1 VNEMEAKAFSRKDT
15 RCVYMETLRAYLD
28 RKHEEISLLNGC
40 LRRPLALPPANSV
53 PAIVNQKFQLAAALK
68 AQHALDHW
76 ASTETAWAEKKDF
89 YSGPFHFRYGY
100 QRADL
105 TVSGPPIYPVLSA
118 LPPSV
123 SQRTIYANSG
133 MAAIAAMLSALERL
147 RTPVE
152 IVALPGSYGETLE
165 LIEDHA
171 GNLKL
176 LPAGKVPA
184 LRSHP
189 ESLRILWMDCCVAAA
204 QFRQVMSFCARS
216 IDLVLF
222 DTTGLWTG
230 SGRVRR
236 VLNWAFGESVPVI
249 LLRSHTKLDSLGVEY
264 GRLGSAVLLGDRT
277 WRLGNRT
284 MLEDLA
290 QHAAD
295 ALRLFGGAAIPAH
308 FPPFV
313 GSGSYVTL
321 NGRRIAAMLRNSRRT
336 AARLMTALPGVRE
349 FTHRLYV
356 ALASSRALTEQQ
368 AKDLA
373 GAMCRDLGDIGL
385 PLRHAGSFG
394 FDFAAA
400 EWFHDTARDRHLV
413 RVAVPD
419 LPTEQW
425 DTIVAEIIRW
435 WKENAGAES
444 SRTREPRESI
454 SRPAAARLWHTA
466 ANATM

>member
-1 VNEMEAKAFSRKDT
+1 
-15 RCVYMETLRAYLD
+15 
-28 RKHEEISLLNGC
+28 
-40 LRRPLALPPANSV
+40 
-53 PAIVNQKFQLAAALK
+53 
-68 AQHALDHW
+68 
-76 ASTETAWAEKKDF
+76 
-89 YSGPFHFRYGY
+89 
-100 QRADL
+100 
-105 TVSGPPIYPVLSA
+105 
-118 LPPSV
+118 
-123 SQRTIYANSG
+123 
-133 MAAIAAMLSALERL
+133 MAAIAATLSALERL

-152 IVALPGSYGETLE
+152 MVALPGSYGETLE

-171 GNLKL
+171 RNVKL
-176 LPAGKVPA
+176 LPAGKLPA
-184 LRSHP
+184 LRSNP
-189 ESLRILWMDCCVAAA
+189 ESLRILWLDCCATAAR
-204 QFRQVMSFCARS
+204 FRQVLSFSARS
-216 IDLVLF
+216 FDLVLF

-236 VLNWAFGESVPVI
+236 FLNWAFTELVPVI

-264 GRLGSAVLLGDRT
+264 GRLGSAVLLGERVR
-277 WRLGNRT
+277 RLGDGIT
-284 MLEDLA
+284 LEDLA

-313 GSGSYVTL
+313 GSRAYVSL

-336 AARLMTALPGVRE
+336 AERLMPALPGARE

-356 ALASSRALTEQQ
+356 ALAPGRALTEQQ

-400 EWFHDTARDRHLV
+400 EWFHDTARDRHVV

-425 DTIVAEIIRW
+425 DTIVTEIIRW
-435 WKENAGAES
+435 WNENAGAAS
-444 SRTREPRESI
+444 LGMRERREGV
-454 SRPAAARLWHTA
+454 SRPAAARLWHMA
-466 ANATM
+466 ANATL

>member
-1 VNEMEAKAFSRKDT
+1 
-15 RCVYMETLRAYLD
+15 METLRAYLD

-76 ASTETAWAEKKDF
+76 ASTETAWAEQTEF
-89 YSGPFHFRYGY
+89 CSGPFHFRYGY

-105 TVSGPPIYPVLSA
+105 TVSGPPIYAAPAA
-118 LPPSV
+118 LPPRV
-123 SQRTIYANSG
+123 LQRTIYANSG

-152 IVALPGSYGETLE
+152 MVALPGSYGETLE

-171 GNLKL
+171 RNVKL
-176 LPAGKVPA
+176 LPAGKLPA
-184 LRSHP
+184 LRSNP
-189 ESLRILWMDCCVAAA
+189 ESLRILWLDCCATAAR
-204 QFRQVMSFCARS
+204 FRQVLSFSARS
-216 IDLVLF
+216 FDLVLF

-230 SGRVRR
+230 SGRVQR
-236 VLNWAFGESVPVI
+236 VLNWAFTELVPVI

-264 GRLGSAVLLGDRT
+264 GRLGSAVLLGDRA
-277 WRLGNRT
+277 WRIGDRT
-284 MLEDLA
+284 ALEDLA

-313 GSGSYVTL
+313 GSRAYVSL
-321 NGRRIAAMLRNSRRT
+321 NGRRISAMLRNSRRT
-336 AARLMTALPGVRE
+336 AARLMPALPGARE

-356 ALASSRALTEQQ
+356 ALAPGRALTEQQ

-400 EWFHDTARDRHLV
+400 EWFHDTARDRHVV

-425 DTIVAEIIRW
+425 DTIVTEIIRW
-435 WKENAGAES
+435 WNENAGAAS
-444 SRTREPRESI
+444 FRMRERRESV
-454 SRPAAARLWHTA
+454 SRPAAARLWHMA